1 MNEEALQKL
10 QDDGVK
16 VFPSASALSIIKN
29 KILQK
34 QFYQEN
40 KIPTAEFAITNNAN
54 DVMDYPELFPAIH
67 KIAMGGYDGRG
78 VISIKN
84 KEDFNTGFD
93 EPAVLEKK
101 VNISK
106 EIAIIVAANESN
118 MVVNPQIYWNTK
130 MN

>member
-1 MNEEALQKL
+1 MLHHQIL
-10 QDDGVK
+10 LGLHSLHL
-16 VFPSASALSIIKN
+16 PHLSIIKN

-34 QFYQEN
+34 QFYKEN
-40 KIPTAEFAITNNAN
+40 DIPTAEFAITNNAN

-93 EPAVLEKK
+93 EPAVLERKI
-101 VNISK
+101 NIDK
-106 EIAIIVAANESN
+106 EIAIIVASSTFSAITFTPS
-118 MVVNPQIYWNTK
+118 PCL
-130 MN
+130 